1 MQDFRN
7 LTVWQQSH
15 QLALALYRAT
25 EVFEKTETY
34 GLRSQ
39 MRRAVATI
47 PTRIAEGCGY
57 SSDAEVQRSLF
68 AAYGSATELEYQL
81 LLAKD
86 LGFLKE
92 KTHEDL
98 NAVLVGVKK
107 MLNAFN

>member
-25 EVFEKTETY
+25 EIFEKTETY

-39 MRRAVATI
+39 LRRSVVNI
-47 PTRIAEGCGY
+47 PTRIAEACGY
-57 SSDAEVQRSLF
+57 SNDTEVQRSLF

-86 LGFLKE
+86 LGFVHE

-98 NAVLVGVKK
+98 NAASLPSRRC
-107 MLNAFN
+107 